1 MENNYQKPTIEII
14 DLGNMDII
22 TASGPGKNYGGQNG
36 DKGSVNGG
44 DLILP

>member
-1 MENNYQKPTIEII
+1 MNNNYQTPVIEII
-14 DLGNMDII
+14 DFENNDII
-22 TASGPGKNYGGQNG
+22 TASGPGKNYGQNG